1 MPSTL
6 ASSTLASSAF
16 VPPGLAADLIRIVLC
31 LVLLVAIAAPL
42 GIYMAK
48 VFSGELA
55 FFARAE
61 RALLAPAGVRPKA
74 EQHWSTYAFS
84 LLAFNAAGFV
94 VLYLVL
100 RVQNLLPLNPQ
111 GFAGLPP
118 HLAFDTAVS
127 FVTNTN
133 WQSYGGE
140 TTLSN
145 FSQMVGL
152 TTQNFVSAASGM
164 AVAAAVAR
172 ALASRRV
179 RSIGDFWTD
188 LVRAILYVLLPLSIL
203 VALALV
209 WLGVP
214 QTLDAS
220 ATATTLEGAKQTIA
234 LGPVASQVA
243 IKQLG
248 TNGGGFFN
256 VNSAH
261 PFENPTA
268 ISNLIEWLAILVIPV
283 AFCFTYGRMVGDR
296 RQGRALFVAMGVMLV
311 ASIGAI
317 YAAEHAGNPLLAGL
331 VDPAA
336 GNMEG
341 KEVRFGVVGSAL
353 WAAATTAAS
362 NGSVNAMHDSLTP
375 LGGLV
380 AMLQIQLG
388 EVVFGGVGVGLTGM
402 LLFVVLTVFL
412 AGLMVGRTP
421 EYLGKKIEAR
431 EVKLAALTLLIMP
444 IGVLGLAAL
453 AIATGHAQTA
463 VQDAGPHGLSEL
475 LYAYS
480 SATGNNGSAFA
491 GFGAAT
497 PWHDTW
503 LGLAMLLGR
512 FGYIVPILAIA
523 GSLAA
528 KKTTPASAGTFPT
541 HGALF
546 VGLLIAT
553 ILIVGALT
561 FFPVLAL
568 GPIAEQVSILAG
580 HTF

>member
-1 MPSTL
+1 MD
-6 ASSTLASSAF
+6 
-16 VPPGLAADLIRIVLC
+16 ADLLQFA
-31 LVLLVAIAAPL
+31 LFAGLLIAIAVPL
-42 GIYMAK
+42 GAYMAAT
-48 VFSGELA
+48 FSGQVRFLA
-55 FFARAE
+55 PVE
-61 RALLAPAGVRPKA
+61 RALLSAAGPAASG
-74 EQHWSTYAFS
+74 EQRWTAYAFA
-84 LLAFNAAGFV
+84 LLAFNAAGFA
-94 VLYLVL
+94 VLFLIL
-100 RVQNLLPLNPQ
+100 MFQDWLPLNPQ
-111 GFAGLPP
+111 GFAGLSAP
-118 HLAFDTAVS
+118 LAFNTALS

-172 ALASRRV
+172 GLAARQGKSLGNFWV
-179 RSIGDFWTD
+179 DLTRST
-188 LVRAILYVLLPLSIL
+188 LYILLPGALLLAFLFALS
-203 VALALV
+203 
-209 WLGVP
+209 GMP
-214 QTLDAS
+214 QTLAAS
-220 ATATTLEGAKQTIA
+220 FDATTLEGTRQTIA

-268 ISNLIEWLAILVIPV
+268 LSNLISTLAILAIP
-283 AFCFTYGRMVGDR
+283 AGFCFTYGRMVGDR
-296 RQGRALFVAMGVMLV
+296 RQGRALFAAMAVLFVVGF
-311 ASIGAI
+311 AAI
-317 YAAEHAGNPLLAGL
+317 YAAEQAGNGLQAGL
-331 VDPAA
+331 VEAGA

-341 KEVRFGVVGSAL
+341 KEVRFGIFGSTL

-362 NGSVNAMHDSLTP
+362 NGSVNAMHDSFTA

-380 AMLQIQLG
+380 AMLNIQLG

-402 LLFVVLTVFL
+402 LLFVILAVFL

-431 EVKLAALTLLIMP
+431 EIKLAALTLFIMP
-444 IGVLGLAAL
+444 LGVLVFAAL
-453 AIATGHAQTA
+453 AIVAGTAQGS

-491 GFGAAT
+491 GFSANTA
-497 PWHDTW
+497 WHNTF
-503 LGLAMLLGR
+503 LGIAMMLGR
-512 FGYIVPILAIA
+512 FGYIIPILAIA

-528 KKTTPASAGTFPT
+528 KKTAPPTAGTFPT
-541 HGALF
+541 HGPLF
-546 VGLLIAT
+546 VVLLIAT
-553 ILIVGALT
+553 ILIIGALT
-561 FFPVLAL
+561 FLPVLAL
-568 GPIAEQVSILAG
+568 GPLAEHVSVLAG
-580 HTF
+580 RTF